1 MAKFSTMSSS
11 HHTID
16 NSLAGK
22 VKQEVG
28 VSVAR
33 CYQCG
38 KCSAGCPVSSDMDY
52 PPSLLIRKLQTGFP
66 EHEEEVLRSKSIW
79 FCLTCEMCIA
89 RCPMEV
95 DIPPMMDYLRGESL
109 RLNKANPAAKN
120 IIRFHNAFL
129 NSIKNTGR
137 LYEMGLIVDYK
148 LRSKNM
154 MQDVTLAPS
163 MFAKGKLKILPE
175 MIKDRNNMKQ
185 IFQKTTKNKQK

>member
-1 MAKFSTMSSS
+1 MSNS
-11 HHTID
+11 HHTED

-22 VKQEVG
+22 VQQHTG
-28 VSVAR
+28 VKVSR

-38 KCSAGCPVSSDMDY
+38 KCSAGCPVSSDMDF

-66 EHEEEVLRSKSIW
+66 KHEEEVLRSKSIW

-95 DIPPMMDYLRGESL
+95 DIPPMMDYLRGESM
-109 RLNKANPAAKN
+109 RLNKTNPAAKN
-120 IIRFHNAFL
+120 IIRFHKAFL
-129 NSIKNTGR
+129 NSIQKTGR

-148 LRSKNM
+148 SRSLNM
-154 MQDVTLAPS
+154 VQDVVLAPS

-175 MIKDRNNMKQ
+175 LIKDRKNIKR
-185 IFQKTTKNKQK
+185 IFQKTLKNKHK